1 MNQQEEYE
9 RIFIEAFSLSEK
21 DLQEDIKMG
30 SIADWDSIGHMKLI
44 TMMEDSF
51 DLMFETEDILNFNSY
66 EKGKE
71 ILRKYGVD
79 VTAR

>member
-1 MNQQEEYE
+1 MKQLEEYN
-9 RIFIEAFSLSEK
+9 RIFMEAFSLSEK
-21 DLQEDIKMG
+21 DLQKDIKMG
-30 SIADWDSIGHMKLI
+30 SIADWDSIGHMNLI

-79 VTAR
+79 VIVR

>member
-1 MNQQEEYE
+1 MNQLEEYN
-9 RIFIEAFSLSEK
+9 RIFMEVFTLSEK
-21 DLQEDIKMG
+21 DLQEDIQMG
-30 SIADWDSIGHMKLI
+30 SIADWDSIGHVNLI

-79 VTAR
+79 V

>member
-1 MNQQEEYE
+1 MNQLEEYN
-9 RIFIEAFSLSEK
+9 RIFMEAFALSEK
-21 DLQEDIKMG
+21 DLQEDIQMG
-30 SIADWDSIGHMKLI
+30 STADWDSIGHVKLI

-51 DLMFETEDILNFNSY
+51 DLMFETEEILNFNSY

-79 VTAR
+79 V

>member
-1 MNQQEEYE
+1 MNQWEEYN
-9 RIFIEAFSLSEK
+9 RIFMEAFLLSEK

-30 SIADWDSIGHMKLI
+30 SIADWDSVGHMNLI
-44 TMMEDSF
+44 TMIEDAF
-51 DLMFETEDILNFNSY
+51 DFMFETEDILNFNSY